1 MRAAFSISGHRD
13 SVSAVQVAQAAESAH
28 YADVWLTEDYCE
40 RGAFALAGA
49 VAAATS
55 RVQVGLGVVNP
66 WTRHPALLA
75 MEFAT
80 LDELSDGRGI
90 LGLGASNAH
99 WMTDQLG
106 IEFEKPLSRT
116 LEAVRLTK
124 ELLKGSPVQFSG
136 EFYQVNTQLAFTPVR
151 MNPPLILGVKGERAI
166 QQAGQVADGL
176 LLSILAGPAY
186 VAWVREQVGPGVEI
200 AAYVTTS
207 VDRSAAV
214 ARDRIRP
221 LVAHFLG
228 VHGDHVITRHA
239 GVDSERAA
247 LFREGWR
254 AGSPRVD
261 LVTDELLTS
270 LVAAGTIRDVSAALT
285 EFETAGLDTVVIRDD
300 PSRDP
305 TDAVAVLDDL
315 ALR

>member
-1 MRAAFSISGHRD
+1 MKAAFSISGHRD
-13 SVSAVQVAQAAESAH
+13 SVSAVRVAQAAESAH

-49 VAAATS
+49 VATSTS

-75 MEFAT
+75 MEFAA
-80 LDELSDGRGI
+80 LDELSEGRGI
-90 LGLGASNAH
+90 LGLGASNVH
-99 WMTDQLG
+99 WMSDQLG

-116 LEAVRLTK
+116 LEAVRLTR
-124 ELLKGSPVQFSG
+124 ELLTGAPVQFSG
-136 EFYQVNTQLAFTPVR
+136 DFYQVNTQLAFTPVR
-151 MNPPLILGVKGERAI
+151 VDPPLVLGVKGQRAI

-186 VAWVREQVGPGVEI
+186 VAWVREQVGPDVEI
-200 AAYVTTS
+200 SAYVSTS
-207 VDRSAAV
+207 VDRSADV

-239 GVDSERAA
+239 GVDSEHAA
-247 LFREGWR
+247 LFRAGWR

-261 LVTDELLTS
+261 LVTDELLAA
-270 LVAAGTIRDVSAALT
+270 LVAAGTIRDVTAALT
-285 EFETAGLDTVVIRDD
+285 EFESAGLDTVIIRDD
-300 PSRDP
+300 PRLDP
-305 TDAVAVLDDL
+305 AEAVGVLDDL
-315 ALR
+315 KLS